1 MGKGD
6 REMTVGE
13 LIEILQKIDK
23 EIDIQTPESSEPTS
37 VTLFYGIDG
46 EVWASLE

>member
-1 MGKGD
+1 
-6 REMTVGE
+6 MTVGE

-23 EIDIQTPESSEPTS
+23 EIDIKTPESKEPTS
-37 VTLFYGIDG
+37 VTLFYGTDG

>member
-1 MGKGD
+1 
-6 REMTVGE
+6 MTVGD

-23 EIDIQTPESSEPTS
+23 EIEIRTPEKGEPTS
-37 VTLFYGIDG
+37 VTLFYGTDG